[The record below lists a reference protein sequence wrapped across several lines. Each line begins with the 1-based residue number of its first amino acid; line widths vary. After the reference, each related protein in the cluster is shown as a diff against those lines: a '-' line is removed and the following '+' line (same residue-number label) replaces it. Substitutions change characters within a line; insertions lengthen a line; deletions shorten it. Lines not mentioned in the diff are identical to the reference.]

1 MAMDGLAASD
11 SRRPAATMTRTAAK
25 SARSMVNHQSTS
37 KLRSARD
44 SLMARLAPV
53 GAPPLAPFE
62 NAAMRATQPRFS
74 SPLAPAQLD
83 PRQGG
88 HERPE
93 VIAAHLEI
101 GVLVIGG
108 AGRGE
113 QHHRL
118 GGGAL
123 ARVARCPRQCHGERA
138 ATLEGELA
146 AQRRRELLAC
156 LTDEV
161 GPGELLKERRQIQD
175 AALFR
180 PSAQDPEDVALEG
193 RERGGGAVGVGGLA
207 VVDEERVA

>member
-11 SRRPAATMTRTAAK
+11 SRRPAATITRTAAK
-25 SARSMVNHQSTS
+25 SARSIVNHQSTS

-44 SLMARLAPV
+44 SLMARPGPV
-53 GAPPLAPFE
+53 RAPPLAPFE
-62 NAAMRATQPRFS
+62 NAQMRTTQPWLS
-74 SPLAPAQLD
+74 SPIVPAQLD

-88 HERPE
+88 HKRPE

-101 GVLVIGG
+101 GILIIGG

-118 GGGAL
+118 GGGAFG
-123 ARVARCPRQCHGERA
+123 RVTRRPRQRHGERA

-146 AQRRRELLAC
+146 AQRRRELLAS
-156 LTDEV
+156 LADEV
-161 GPGELLKERRQIQD
+161 GPGDAGKERRQIQD

-180 PSAQDPEDVALEG
+180 PPAQDPEDVAIEG
-193 RERGGGAVGVGGLA
+193 GKRGGGAVGVGGLA
-207 VVDEERVA
+207 VVDEERAA